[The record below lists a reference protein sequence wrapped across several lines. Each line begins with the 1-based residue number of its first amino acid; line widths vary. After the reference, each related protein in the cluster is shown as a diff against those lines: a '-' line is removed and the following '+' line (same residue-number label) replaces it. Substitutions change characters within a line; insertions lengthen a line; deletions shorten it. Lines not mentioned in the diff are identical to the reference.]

1 MIIKK
6 YYKNGTT
13 LRQKAYLKNAAT
25 IFTKQ
30 TGMVFDMELQ
40 MGSNEF
46 LQLKGMQNYN
56 PSNLEIR
63 KWQTDL
69 LYKRDSNPKC

>member
-1 MIIKK
+1 MENLQFIYDEFPNDRDFI
-6 YYKNGTT
+6 NGGT
-13 LRQKAYLKNAAT
+13 LRQKAYLKNAA
-25 IFTKQ
+25 ILFIKQ
-30 TGMVFDMELQ
+30 TEMVFDMELQ

-63 KWQTDL
+63 K
-69 LYKRDSNPKC
+69 